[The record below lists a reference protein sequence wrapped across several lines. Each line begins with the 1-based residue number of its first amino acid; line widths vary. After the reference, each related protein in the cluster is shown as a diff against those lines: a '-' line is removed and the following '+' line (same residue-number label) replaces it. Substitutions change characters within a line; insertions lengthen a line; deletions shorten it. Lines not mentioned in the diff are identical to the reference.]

1 MVPWELGSVFKDSHF
16 CTSKCRLPFALV
28 LICAFILPACNAGGK
43 NELLPES
50 ENGAL
55 IYAALNPVTRELQA
69 RVDTFNAKYEDAR
82 IEIRDYSDEGG
93 IERLRLELI
102 AGQVPDIMELHRR
115 VWFPTK
121 HFGDMDP
128 MWYGN
133 VLDADLHSLRSE
145 NNVDMTAEY
154 WMPYRQLVQKGYLE
168 DLWPYIENDPEL
180 GREGVLEAPLK
191 AAEIDGSLY
200 MLFEEFSI
208 STLMGPASVVGDR
221 FGWTLEELMDAFSA
235 MPDGSTILRYDAV
248 RSDVYSNLISPML
261 NRYVDWDA
269 GQCSFDSESFRD
281 LLGFLKC
288 FPEEFKSVLTS
299 EGVQDEVI
307 WRILH
312 GKQML
317 TPVAIHWLSDIP
329 YEDTYFGE
337 TAAYV
342 GYPTADGSFGSY
354 FIPQGNILALSSAC
368 ADKKAAWD
376 FMRQMIIRKYNWP
389 RIKETRRN
397 ESARIPVNRKD
408 YEIGNKADMVLLQRV
423 FDTTQDVGDFPPDIR
438 FSPAANGSGIEVPLD
453 VATERD
459 LQRFEALINNTT
471 QLYWPDDTLSDIVW
485 EAAGPYFAGDKT
497 MDETIALLQD
507 RVTLYIN
514 EQK

>member
-43 NELLPES
+43 NELLLES

-69 RVDTFNAKYEDAR
+69 RVDTFNANHEDAR

-93 IERLRLELI
+93 IERFRLELM
-102 AGQVPDIMELHRR
+102 AGRVPDIMELHRHA
-115 VWFPTK
+115 WFENEYGTWDATS
-121 HFGDMDP
+121 FGIS
-128 MWYGN
+128 
-133 VLDADLHSLRSE
+133 LDADLGSPRNH
-145 NNVDMTAEY
+145 NQVDMTADY

-180 GREGVLEAPLK
+180 GREAVLEVPLK
-191 AAEIDGSLY
+191 AAEVNGGLY
-200 MLFEEFSI
+200 MLFKEFSI
-208 STLMGPASVVGDR
+208 STLIGPERIVGNR
-221 FGWTLEELMDAFSA
+221 YGWTLEELMESFSA
-235 MPDGSTILRYDAV
+235 MPDGSSILRYDAV
-248 RSDVYSNLISPML
+248 RSDVFSNLIAPTL
-261 NRYVDWDA
+261 NRYVDWET
-269 GQCSFDSESFRD
+269 GQCSFDSGEFRN
-281 LLGFLKC
+281 LLGFLKS
-288 FPEEFKSVLTS
+288 FPEENKSFLS
-299 EGVQDEVI
+299 NEDRQDEVI

-312 GKQML
+312 GQQML
-317 TPVAIHWLSDIP
+317 TPVTISWLSDIP

-342 GYPTADGSFGSY
+342 GYPTADGSFGSS
-354 FIPQGNILALSSAC
+354 FLLQGDVLAVSSAC
-368 ADKKAAWD
+368 EDKEAAWD
-376 FMRQMIIRKYNWP
+376 FVRQLITRKYNYNAM
-389 RIKETRRN
+389 KKTRRYR
-397 ESARIPVNRKD
+397 SLAIPVNRKD
-408 YEIGNKADMVLLQRV
+408 YEMGNRVDMVLLQQV
-423 FDTTQDVGDFPPDIR
+423 FDITQDVGDFPPDIR
-438 FSPAANGSGIEVPLD
+438 FSPAANGSGIKVPLD

-497 MDETIALLQD
+497 MDETIALVQD